1 MIATPFVPMKI
12 SSQVGLDDVSAEGWE
27 AIAIVST
34 EMCRIG
40 AAKLV
45 CVVLPHTHFN
55 LLVPSLFMMIINSMA
70 LTHKTEM
77 REKGVT
83 KQSSLK
89 VEQ

>member
-1 MIATPFVPMKI
+1 MKI
-12 SSQVGLDDVSAEGWE
+12 SSQVGLDDVSAKGWE
-27 AIAIVST
+27 GIAIVST

-45 CVVLPHTHFN
+45 CVVLPHTRFS
-55 LLVPSLFMMIINSMA
+55 LLVLSLFMMIINSMA
-70 LTHKTEM
+70 LIHKTEM
-77 REKGVT
+77 REKGIT

>member
-1 MIATPFVPMKI
+1 MKI

-34 EMCRIG
+34 EMCWIG

-45 CVVLPHTHFN
+45 CVVLPHTRFD

-89 VEQ
+89 VGQ